1 MQLLLERL
9 LLLTLLGRTLLLM
22 LLDGLVL
29 FWLFELPSLT
39 RFLAQETHAVLVPP
53 PPSVLYEPRHHLQ
66 HVRAACQYDAGNHL
80 RCTHPRQ
87 PFHPEVI
94 H

>member
-1 MQLLLERL
+1 
-9 LLLTLLGRTLLLM
+9 M

-39 RFLAQETHAVLVPP
+39 RFLAQEIHAYLDLELVVLVPP
-53 PPSVLYEPRHHLQ
+53 PPSVLYEPWHLLQ
-66 HVRAACQYDAGNHL
+66 HVRAACLYDAGNHL

-94 H
+94 HWPRRMHLK